1 MTVATKSGASES
13 APGEQEF
20 QLLNCE
26 EALAEAVLRAGCR
39 LFSVYP
45 MTPINEVNEY
55 YLQKAPEY
63 GAVSLACESEMEG
76 GWYAYGAAKAGARVM
91 AGSTG
96 VGMALMGE
104 MISYAA
110 RDGAPIVLS
119 HWVRGGPGTGPTGSP
134 SQGDYAQ
141 AVKSPANGDFKCIV
155 FAPATVQELV
165 DLTYEAFDVAEL
177 IEGPVTV
184 LTDYSIA
191 KSTEVVALPPRR
203 QVALRDIGVTGARDK
218 GGRKEMLVQ
227 DEGGVTSTTA
237 HGVPDEE
244 KATRFVSLEQA
255 TLRRFER
262 YERVKPRVEEFLTE
276 DAVLN
281 IVAVGTMARMVRVVV
296 RQLREQGLKVGL
308 IRPITLFPFPD
319 EAMRRLHGSS
329 TLLVTELSVGQMAE
343 DVQLA
348 TGVKPLLYGRPGG
361 VVPTLAEI
369 THAVRENYDRLG
381 DVR

>member
-1 MTVATKSGASES
+1 MSLLETRPQQNVTDDR
-13 APGEQEF
+13 EF
-20 QLLNCE
+20 RFLSCE
-26 EALAEAVLRAGCR
+26 EALAETVLRAGCK

-55 YLQKAPEY
+55 FLAKARAY

-91 AGSTG
+91 VGSTG

-104 MISYAA
+104 MVSYAA
-110 RDGAPIVLS
+110 RDMAPIVIS
-119 HWVRGGPGTGPTGSP
+119 HWTRGGPGTGPTGSP
-134 SQGDYAQ
+134 SQGDYSQ

-155 FAPATVQELV
+155 LAPATVQELV
-165 DLTYEAFDVAEL
+165 DFTYEAFDIAEL

-203 QVALRDIGVTGARDK
+203 EMSLRANSISGARDK
-218 GGRKEMLVQ
+218 GRRREMAVQ
-227 DEGGVTSTTA
+227 DEGGVTTQVS

-262 YERVKPRVEEFLTE
+262 YKRVQPRIETYLTD
-276 DAVLN
+276 DALLN
-281 IVAVGTMARMVRVVV
+281 VVAVGTVARLVRVVV
-296 RQLREQGLKVGL
+296 NQLRDEGMRVGL
-308 IRPITLFPFPD
+308 VRPITLFPFPKD
-319 EAMRRLHGSS
+319 AMLQLATRS
-329 TLLVTELSVGQMAE
+329 TLLVAELSVGQMAE
-343 DVQLA
+343 DVELA
-348 TGVKPLLYGRPGG
+348 TAKAPLLYGRPGG
-361 VVPTLAEI
+361 VVPTLFEI
-369 THAVRENYDRLG
+369 GYALREAYKQMG
-381 DVR
+381 GQG